1 MLETPGIAMIHKA
14 TGTKEDLLST
24 INEGIYVSLE
34 PNKRVKYIGLSQPD
48 TKDTIDVADVINVVG
63 EPIDYYCGYGK
74 TEDTVLYLAGLSF
87 PKTFINK
94 LAESIKAEQD
104 RVKKVMEDDD
114 LFIRNFHCS
123 YNKLQEVS
131 I

>member
-87 PKTFINK
+87 PKPLLISWLNQSKRSKTELKRSWKMMIYQW
-94 LAESIKAEQD
+94 I
-104 RVKKVMEDDD
+104 
-114 LFIRNFHCS
+114 
-123 YNKLQEVS
+123 
-131 I
+131 